1 MFQSSPEPCNVAL
14 GWARVLS
21 STNNSELA
29 GRAHIRCR
37 AWEKM
42 SIQYYGNEEQRSAT
56 CPRAFRA
63 CFIHKADICRHL
75 HKGISS
81 GESCLGG
88 ALETNYCHLLPSS
101 VFFFFSPPLG
111 PDFIHKKA
119 SSKEEERQSLGHY
132 VCAGQDSNG
141 AILLMALVTAGC

>member
-101 VFFFFSPPLG
+101 VFFFSAHHWAP
-111 PDFIHKKA
+111 ISSTKKHQA
-119 SSKEEERQSLGHY
+119 KKKKGNPWGIMCVLDRIVMVQSF
-132 VCAGQDSNG
+132 
-141 AILLMALVTAGC
+141 